1 MQLIKPNVE
10 IWKPESYSI
19 ESGLRHIERCARVCY
34 ASADRITE
42 DSYKKFVGNI
52 IKSGHLSVTEH
63 GTFYLT
69 IPIGSPLSDMYYVKK
84 HDLVNF
90 FSTNPYSVCIKSK
103 VYNTVNETP
112 EEFKEFAS
120 QCGPAILYYITTNYR
135 VLLENKLTEL
145 VLPYMV
151 DKPAESHEKRVTVH
165 WVISRGIAD
174 EFARHR
180 VFSFSMQSTR
190 YCNYSKDKFGNEL
203 TFVEPSWYA
212 NTKIWL
218 QANYTIQLESAETAY
233 MKLTKEGLKPQEA
246 RDVLPLGIKTE
257 LVQTGTVKQWNEFFK
272 LRCSTAAHPDA
283 QYIANQ
289 LKTLM
294 NGN

>member
-1 MQLIKPNVE
+1 
-10 IWKPESYSI
+10 
-19 ESGLRHIERCARVCY
+19 
-34 ASADRITE
+34 
-42 DSYKKFVGNI
+42 
-52 IKSGHLSVTEH
+52 
-63 GTFYLT
+63 
-69 IPIGSPLSDMYYVKK
+69 MYYMKK
-84 HDLVNF
+84 HDLVSF
-90 FSTNPYSVCIKSK
+90 FSTNPYSVCNKSK

-120 QCGPAILYYITTNYR
+120 QCGPVTLYYITTNYR

-151 DKPAESHEKRVTVH
+151 DTPAESHEKRITVH
-165 WVISRGIAD
+165 WTISRGIAD

-180 VFSFSMQSTR
+180 ALSHSMQSTR

-203 TFVEPSWYA
+203 VFVEPSWYA
-212 NTKIWL
+212 DIWI
-218 QANYTIQLESAETAY
+218 QANYTMQLEAAETSY
-233 MKLTKEGLKPQEA
+233 MKLLRECLIPQEA

-257 LVQTGTVKQWNEFFK
+257 LVQTGTVKQWGEFFK

-283 QYIANQ
+283 RYIANQ
-289 LKTLM
+289 LKNLID